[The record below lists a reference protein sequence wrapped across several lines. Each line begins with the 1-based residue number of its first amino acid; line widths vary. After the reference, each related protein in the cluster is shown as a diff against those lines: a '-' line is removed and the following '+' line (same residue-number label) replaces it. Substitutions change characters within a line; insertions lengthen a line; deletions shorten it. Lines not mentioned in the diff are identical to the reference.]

1 MADVTGDSIPVH
13 ESGVDVSTTRVT
25 PQEAISAPDSP
36 GVEPAG
42 VPAAAPDPE
51 AEGSRS
57 GRRWRRGGDRAA
69 RSSVPDA
76 PALNTIEVTIDDGDP
91 LLEVLR
97 TSDGPVDIDDL
108 PEYSPAVRRMRADG
122 VRLVVPMVASGA
134 LVGVLALGER
144 RSERGYSRDDRKLL
158 ENLARHAAPALR
170 VGQLVRQQEQEARH
184 LQRIESELQ
193 VAQLIQ
199 QNFLP
204 SELPSMHGWQVDAF
218 YLPARTVGG
227 DFYDVIAL
235 ADGRIMVVTGDVTDK
250 GVPAALVMAS
260 THALLRAAAKP
271 GVTPGVVLREVNDQ
285 LHPQIPTHM
294 FVTCLVLIF
303 DPRTGAAT
311 FANAGHNLPYL
322 RHGSQVTQ
330 LDARGMPLGLMPGS
344 EYEESSAAIEP
355 GDIVVLYSDG
365 ITEQHDTAGEMFD
378 FDRMA
383 AVVADAA
390 TGAEVVD
397 LCMQQLTTFS
407 AGCEQEDDITLV
419 AVSRPM
425 APGTTEIQFTVA
437 SEIGN
442 ERDVMD
448 RVVGFVGDALPPD
461 RLAALGTAVSE
472 TAMNAIEHGNGADPE
487 LTVEVTVVL
496 DPDVVVVTLRDQ
508 GAGRPEPA
516 EVPDLDA
523 KLAGLQTTRGWG
535 LFLVEQFAD
544 EVVESAGEA
553 GHEVTL
559 RMHRS
564 TPEEAQP

>member
-1 MADVTGDSIPVH
+1 V
-13 ESGVDVSTTRVT
+13 
-25 PQEAISAPDSP
+25 
-36 GVEPAG
+36 
-42 VPAAAPDPE
+42 
-51 AEGSRS
+51 
-57 GRRWRRGGDRAA
+57 
-69 RSSVPDA
+69 
-76 PALNTIEVTIDDGDP
+76 NTIDVTIDDGDP

-97 TSDGPVDIDDL
+97 TSTGPVDLDDL
-108 PEYSPAVRRMRADG
+108 PEYSPAVRRMRTAG
-122 VRLVVPMVASGA
+122 VQLVVPMVASGA

-158 ENLARHAAPALR
+158 ENLARQAAPALR
-170 VGQLVRQQEQEARH
+170 VGQLVRQQEQEARR

-235 ADGRIMVVTGDVTDK
+235 TDGRIMVVTGDVTDK

-271 GVTPGVVLREVNDQ
+271 GVTPGMVLGEVNDL

-322 RHGSQVTQ
+322 RRGAQVTQ
-330 LDARGMPLGLMPGS
+330 LYARGMPLGLMPAS
-344 EYEESSAAIEP
+344 EYEESAAAIEP
-355 GDIVVLYSDG
+355 GDVVVLYSDG
-365 ITEQHDTAGEMFD
+365 ITEQHNTAGEMFD

-390 TGAEVVD
+390 TGADVVD
-397 LCMQQLTTFS
+397 RCMQVLTTFS

-425 APGTTEIQFTVA
+425 APRTTEMQFSVA

-442 ERDVMD
+442 EREVMD
-448 RVVGFVGDALPPD
+448 KVVGFVGDALAPD

-472 TAMNAIEHGNGADPE
+472 TAMNAIEHGNEDDPE
-487 LTVEVTVVL
+487 RAVEVSVVL

-508 GAGRPEPA
+508 GAGRSEPA

-523 KLAGLQTTRGWG
+523 KLAGLQSTRGWG

-544 EVVESAGEA
+544 EVLERTSEA
-553 GHEVTL
+553 GHEVRL

>member
-1 MADVTGDSIPVH
+1 MID
-13 ESGVDVSTTRVT
+13 
-25 PQEAISAPDSP
+25 
-36 GVEPAG
+36 
-42 VPAAAPDPE
+42 
-51 AEGSRS
+51 
-57 GRRWRRGGDRAA
+57 
-69 RSSVPDA
+69 
-76 PALNTIEVTIDDGDP
+76 VTIDDGDP
-91 LLEVLR
+91 LRDVLR
-97 TSDGPVDIDDL
+97 TSNGAVDLDDL
-108 PEYSPAVRRMRADG
+108 PAFSPAVRQMRADG
-122 VRLVVPMVASGA
+122 VRLVVPMVASGE

-158 ENLARHAAPALR
+158 EDLARHAAPALR
-170 VGQLVRQQEQEARH
+170 VGQLVRQQELEARH

-204 SELPSMHGWQVDAF
+204 SQLPSMLGWQVDAF

-227 DFYDVIAL
+227 DFYDVIPL

-260 THALLRAAAKP
+260 THALLRAFAKP
-271 GVTPGVVLREVNDQ
+271 GVTPGQVLCEVNEL

-303 DPRTGAAT
+303 EPATGSAT

-322 RHGSQVTQ
+322 RRGEQVTQ

-344 EYEESSAAIEP
+344 DYEEKSVTIEP

-365 ITEQHDTAGEMFD
+365 ITEQHDVAGEMFD
-378 FDRMA
+378 FDRMS

-390 TGAEVVD
+390 TGADVVD
-397 LCMQQLTTFS
+397 GCMRALATFS
-407 AGCEQEDDITLV
+407 ADCEQEDDITLV

-425 APGTTEIQFTVA
+425 APGASDLQFAVA

-442 ERDVMD
+442 EREVMD
-448 RVVGFVGDALPPD
+448 KVVSFVGDALPPD

-472 TAMNAIEHGNGADPE
+472 TAMNAIEHGNEADPDRA
-487 LTVEVTVVL
+487 VEVAVVV
-496 DPDVVVVTLRDQ
+496 DADVVVVTLRDQ
-508 GAGRPEPA
+508 GMGQSEPA

-523 KLAGLQTTRGWG
+523 KLAGLQSPRGWG
-535 LFLVEQFAD
+535 LFLVQQFVD
-544 EVVESAGEA
+544 EVLERTDEA

-559 RMHRS
+559 RMHRNA
-564 TPEEAQP
+564 PEEAQP